1 MTCRILSLQNDQEW
15 PKAAQW
21 LKGRSTPGDGVE
33 SAARDMINAVR
44 EQGDAALVDFTRRF
58 DCPDFTPPLRVS

>member
-21 LKGRSTPGDGVE
+21 LKGRSNPGDGVE
-33 SAARDMINAVR
+33 NAVRDMLNAVR
-44 EQGDAALVDFTRRF
+44 EKGDDALVDPPAVLTVPISRRP
-58 DCPDFTPPLRVS
+58 CA